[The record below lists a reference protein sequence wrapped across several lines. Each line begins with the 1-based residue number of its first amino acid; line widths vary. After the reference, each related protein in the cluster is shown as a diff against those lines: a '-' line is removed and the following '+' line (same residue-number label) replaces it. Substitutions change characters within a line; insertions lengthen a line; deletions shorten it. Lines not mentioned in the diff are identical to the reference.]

1 MRSYSMLEMRSR
13 TFSAADNLAFY
24 YLLTIVDIEG
34 HGGIFGI

>member
-13 TFSAADNLAFY
+13 TFSAADNLTFY